1 MAISVKTV
9 ADKVFNLLKGYGFAV
24 DTFDKEGKVVG
35 DPAEAVR
42 FYVNDPDLLA
52 TLNVP
57 EEQIKFSV
65 SANTEETDILRK
77 QLKQLAQ
84 SYLMNLDFRVF
95 GKTLKPISDAISVA
109 RSTKETG
116 MESVTEANLG
126 PVSGS
131 VKTSYQPL
139 DNVKIIVKHSKDVNE
154 EVRGSRSRNISKIFI
169 QANEERYLFPSK
181 NLHGARAMARHIH
194 NGGTMHDTVA
204 ESIIGM
210 CKDFGSIKEFVGY
223 VTKKGLVNETNGEY
237 VSLAKEHIENI
248 RTTFKKL
255 SGVKTY
261 ANAVESL
268 AEFNNVEIV
277 NEVNLED
284 HFTETH
290 FDDKVGNAHLT
301 LSKLV
306 NKQSAFESYIMD
318 TIQTESF
325 KNAKTLM
332 QENDSVMQF
341 DSPNA
346 QLGHRVSQLGQSA
359 SSEKLGGYLNGI
371 GSKLSSGGT
380 MSQFEYRAVKASLL
394 SAQNSTPVMAE
405 STDDLGKFET
415 FLNKFTSSDKPFAQ

>member
-24 DTFDKEGKVVG
+24 DTYDKEGNIVG

-42 FYVNDPDLLA
+42 FYVEDPDLLV
-52 TLNVP
+52 TLDVP
-57 EEQIKFSV
+57 QETIKFSV
-65 SANTEETDILRK
+65 SSNTEETDVLRK
-77 QLKQLAQ
+77 QLKQLSQ

-95 GKTLKPISDAISVA
+95 GKTLKPISDTISVA
-109 RSTKETG
+109 KATKETD
-116 MESVTEANLG
+116 MESVTEATLG

-131 VKTSYQPL
+131 TKTSYQPL

-154 EVRGSRSRNISKIFI
+154 EIRGSRSRNINKIFI

-181 NLHGARAMARHIH
+181 NLHGARAMARHIY

-204 ESIIGM
+204 ESIIEM
-210 CKDFGSIKEFVGY
+210 CKDFGYIKEFVSY

-268 AEFNNVEIV
+268 AEFDNIEIV

-290 FDDKVGNAHLT
+290 FDDKVGNAHNT

-318 TIQTESF
+318 TIETESF
-325 KNAKTLM
+325 KDAKTLM
-332 QENDSVMQF
+332 QESDVMQF

-346 QLGHRVSQLGQSA
+346 QLGYRVSQLGQSA
-359 SSEKLGGYLNGI
+359 TSEKLGGYLNGI
-371 GSKLSSGGT
+371 GSKLSGGGT
-380 MSQFEYRAVKASLL
+380 MSHFEYRAVKASLL

-405 STDDLGKFET
+405 TIDDLGKYESFLDT
-415 FLNKFTSSDKPFAQ
+415 FTNIDKPFAQ

>member
-24 DTFDKEGKVVG
+24 DTYDKEGNIVG

-42 FYVNDPDLLA
+42 FYVEDPDLLV
-52 TLNVP
+52 TLDVP
-57 EEQIKFSV
+57 QETIKFSV
-65 SANTEETDILRK
+65 SSNTEETDVLRK
-77 QLKQLAQ
+77 QLKQLSQ

-95 GKTLKPISDAISVA
+95 GKTLKPISDTISVA
-109 RSTKETG
+109 KATKETD
-116 MESVTEANLG
+116 MESVTEATLG

-131 VKTSYQPL
+131 TKTSYQPL

-154 EVRGSRSRNISKIFI
+154 EIRGSRSRNINKIFI

-181 NLHGARAMARHIH
+181 NLHGARAMARHIY

-204 ESIIGM
+204 ESIIEM
-210 CKDFGSIKEFVGY
+210 CKDFGYIKEFVSY

-268 AEFNNVEIV
+268 AEFDNIEIV

-290 FDDKVGNAHLT
+290 FDDKVGNAHST

-325 KNAKTLM
+325 KDAKTLM
-332 QENDSVMQF
+332 QESDVMQF

-346 QLGHRVSQLGQSA
+346 QLGYRVSQLGQSA
-359 SSEKLGGYLNGI
+359 TSEKLGGYLNGI
-371 GSKLSSGGT
+371 GSKLSGGGT
-380 MSQFEYRAVKASLL
+380 MSHFEYRAVKASLL
-394 SAQNSTPVMAE
+394 SAQNSAPVMAE
-405 STDDLGKFET
+405 TIDDLGKYESFLDT
-415 FLNKFTSSDKPFAQ
+415 FTNIDKPFAQ

>member
-24 DTFDKEGKVVG
+24 DTYDKEGNIVG

-42 FYVNDPDLLA
+42 FYVEDPDLLV
-52 TLNVP
+52 TLDVP
-57 EEQIKFSV
+57 QETIKFSV
-65 SANTEETDILRK
+65 SSNTEETDVLRK
-77 QLKQLAQ
+77 QLKQLSQ

-95 GKTLKPISDAISVA
+95 GKTLKPISDTISVA
-109 RSTKETG
+109 KATKETD
-116 MESVTEANLG
+116 MESVTEATLG

-131 VKTSYQPL
+131 TKTSYQPL

-154 EVRGSRSRNISKIFI
+154 EIRGSRSRNINKIFI

-204 ESIIGM
+204 ESIIEM
-210 CKDFGSIKEFVGY
+210 CKDFGYIKEFVSY

-268 AEFNNVEIV
+268 AEFDNIEIV

-290 FDDKVGNAHLT
+290 FDDKVGNAHST

-306 NKQSAFESYIMD
+306 NKQSAFESYIMN

-332 QENDSVMQF
+332 QESDVMQF
-341 DSPNA
+341 DTPNA
-346 QLGHRVSQLGQSA
+346 QLGYRVSQLGQSA
-359 SSEKLGGYLNGI
+359 TSEKLGGYLNSI
-371 GSKLSSGGT
+371 GSKLSGGGT
-380 MSQFEYRAVKASLL
+380 MSHFEYRAVKASLL
-394 SAQNSTPVMAE
+394 SAQNSAPVMAE
-405 STDDLGKFET
+405 TIDDLGKYESFLDT
-415 FLNKFTSSDKPFAQ
+415 FTNIDKPFAQ

>member
-24 DTFDKEGKVVG
+24 DTYDKEGNIVG

-42 FYVNDPDLLA
+42 FYVENPDLLV
-52 TLNVP
+52 TLDVP
-57 EEQIKFSV
+57 QETIKFSV
-65 SANTEETDILRK
+65 SSNTEETDVLRK
-77 QLKQLAQ
+77 QLKQLSQ

-95 GKTLKPISDAISVA
+95 GKTLKPISDTISVA
-109 RSTKETG
+109 KATKETD
-116 MESVTEANLG
+116 MESVTEATLG

-131 VKTSYQPL
+131 TKTSYQPL

-154 EVRGSRSRNISKIFI
+154 EIRGSRSRNINKIFI

-181 NLHGARAMARHIH
+181 NLHGARAMARHIY

-204 ESIIGM
+204 ESIIEM
-210 CKDFGSIKEFVGY
+210 CKDFGYIKEFVSY

-268 AEFNNVEIV
+268 AEFDNIEIV

-290 FDDKVGNAHLT
+290 FDDKVGNAHST

-325 KNAKTLM
+325 KDAKTLM
-332 QENDSVMQF
+332 QESDVMQF

-346 QLGHRVSQLGQSA
+346 QLGYRVSQLGQSA
-359 SSEKLGGYLNGI
+359 TSEKLGGYLNGI
-371 GSKLSSGGT
+371 GSKLSGGGT
-380 MSQFEYRAVKASLL
+380 MSHFEYRAVKASLL
-394 SAQNSTPVMAE
+394 SAQNSAPVMAE
-405 STDDLGKFET
+405 TIDDLGKYESFLDT
-415 FLNKFTSSDKPFAQ
+415 FTNIDKPFAQ

>member
-24 DTFDKEGKVVG
+24 DTYDKEGNIVG

-42 FYVNDPDLLA
+42 FYVEDPDLLV
-52 TLNVP
+52 TLDVP
-57 EEQIKFSV
+57 QETIKFSV
-65 SANTEETDILRK
+65 SSNTEETDVLRK
-77 QLKQLAQ
+77 QLKQLSQ

-95 GKTLKPISDAISVA
+95 GKTLKPISDTISVA
-109 RSTKETG
+109 KATKETD
-116 MESVTEANLG
+116 MESVTEATLG

-131 VKTSYQPL
+131 TKTSYQPL

-154 EVRGSRSRNISKIFI
+154 EIRGSRSRNINKIFI

-181 NLHGARAMARHIH
+181 NLHGARAMARHIY

-204 ESIIGM
+204 ESIIEM
-210 CKDFGSIKEFVGY
+210 CKDFGYIKEFVSY

-268 AEFNNVEIV
+268 AEFDNIEIV

-290 FDDKVGNAHLT
+290 FDDKVGNAHST

-318 TIQTESF
+318 TIETESF
-325 KNAKTLM
+325 KDAKTLM
-332 QENDSVMQF
+332 QESDVMQF

-346 QLGHRVSQLGQSA
+346 QLGYRVSQLGQSA
-359 SSEKLGGYLNGI
+359 TSEKLGGYLNGI
-371 GSKLSSGGT
+371 GSKLSGGGT
-380 MSQFEYRAVKASLL
+380 MSHFEYRAVKASLL

-405 STDDLGKFET
+405 TIDDLGKYESFLDT
-415 FLNKFTSSDKPFAQ
+415 FTNIDKPFAQ

>member
-24 DTFDKEGKVVG
+24 DTYDKEGNIVG

-42 FYVNDPDLLA
+42 FYVEDPDLLV
-52 TLNVP
+52 TLDVP
-57 EEQIKFSV
+57 QETIKFSV
-65 SANTEETDILRK
+65 SSNTEETDVLRK
-77 QLKQLAQ
+77 QLKQLSQ

-95 GKTLKPISDAISVA
+95 GKTLKPISDTISVA
-109 RSTKETG
+109 KATKETD
-116 MESVTEANLG
+116 MESVTEATLG

-131 VKTSYQPL
+131 TKTSYQPL

-154 EVRGSRSRNISKIFI
+154 EIRGSRSRNINKIFI

-181 NLHGARAMARHIH
+181 NLHGARAMARHIY

-204 ESIIGM
+204 ESIIEM
-210 CKDFGSIKEFVGY
+210 CKDFGYIKEFVSY

-268 AEFNNVEIV
+268 AEFDNIEIV

-290 FDDKVGNAHLT
+290 FDDKVGNAHNT

-325 KNAKTLM
+325 KDAKTLM
-332 QENDSVMQF
+332 QESDVMQF

-346 QLGHRVSQLGQSA
+346 QLGYRVSQLGQSA
-359 SSEKLGGYLNGI
+359 TSEKLGGYLNGI
-371 GSKLSSGGT
+371 GSKLSGGGT
-380 MSQFEYRAVKASLL
+380 MSHFEYRAVKASLL
-394 SAQNSTPVMAE
+394 SAQNSAPVMAE
-405 STDDLGKFET
+405 TIDDLGKYESFLDT
-415 FLNKFTSSDKPFAQ
+415 FTNIDKPFAQ